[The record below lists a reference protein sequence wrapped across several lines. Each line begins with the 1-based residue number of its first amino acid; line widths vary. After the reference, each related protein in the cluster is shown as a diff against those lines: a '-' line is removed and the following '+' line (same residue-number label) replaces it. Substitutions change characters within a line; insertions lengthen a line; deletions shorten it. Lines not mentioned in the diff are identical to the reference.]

1 MVGGTAMHGRC
12 VFLQRM
18 DAVAGRD
25 LVHRFDSFLVAASS
39 GRIQWGL
46 SGISMPDRRSG
57 GDGGVR
63 LPLVH
68 LIRHGRPVLTG
79 VMLGQVDSALA
90 PQSIEPSGLDV
101 RSVFTSPLQRASQT
115 AAKLFPD
122 RQAIVVPQLAEIT
135 LGEWDGLA
143 WNQIEARWP
152 GLARAKLD
160 DWYGIQGPG
169 GETWGEFE
177 ERVRVA
183 WNSVVKAASPC
194 AVVAHAAVNHVLY
207 RFATGDEPVKQQGH
221 CEVISVETI
230 RYPAHRQRTAR
241 S

>member
-1 MVGGTAMHGRC
+1 
-12 VFLQRM
+12 
-18 DAVAGRD
+18 
-25 LVHRFDSFLVAASS
+25 
-39 GRIQWGL
+39 
-46 SGISMPDRRSG
+46 MPDRRSG

-63 LPLVH
+63 LALVH

-101 RSVFTSPLQRASQT
+101 RMVFTSPLQRASQT
-115 AAKLFPD
+115 AAMLFPHV
-122 RQAIVVPQLAEIT
+122 QAIVVPQLAEIT

-152 GLARAKLD
+152 ALAASKLAN
-160 DWYGIQGPG
+160 WYGIRAPG
-169 GETWGEFE
+169 GEAWSEFE

-183 WNSVVKAASPC
+183 WNVIVNAAKPC
-194 AVVAHAAVNHVLY
+194 AVIAHAAVNHVLY
-207 RFATGDEPVKQQGH
+207 RFATGAEPAKQQGY

-230 RYPAHRQRTAR
+230 
-241 S
+241 